1 MGRNNYF
8 YYFYDIL
15 TKNELQLRIERIT
28 NIIKYDNKR
37 IKDLN
42 YLNNIAKSNLDN
54 FDTNILEKEISDM
67 KIEIKKYEQVL
78 ETIRQKQ
85 KLGIPIYYKDTV
97 I

>member
-1 MGRNNYF
+1 MSRNNYF

-15 TKNELQLRIERIT
+15 TKNELELRVERIT

-37 IKDLN
+37 IEDLN
-42 YLNNIAKSNLDN
+42 YLINIAKSNLDN
-54 FDTNILEKEISDM
+54 LDTNILEKEISDM
-67 KIEIKKYEQVL
+67 TIEIKKYEQIL

-85 KLGIPIYYKDTV
+85 KLSIPIYYKDTV

>member
-1 MGRNNYF
+1 MSRNNYF

-15 TKNELQLRIERIT
+15 TKNELELRVERIT

-37 IKDLN
+37 IEDLN
-42 YLNNIAKSNLDN
+42 YLINIAKSNLDN

-67 KIEIKKYEQVL
+67 KIEIKKYEQIL

-85 KLGIPIYYKDTV
+85 KLSIPIYYKDTV

>member
-15 TKNELQLRIERIT
+15 TKNELELRIERIA

-37 IKDLN
+37 IEDLN
-42 YLNNIAKSNLDN
+42 YLINIAKSNLDN

-78 ETIRQKQ
+78 KTIKQKQ